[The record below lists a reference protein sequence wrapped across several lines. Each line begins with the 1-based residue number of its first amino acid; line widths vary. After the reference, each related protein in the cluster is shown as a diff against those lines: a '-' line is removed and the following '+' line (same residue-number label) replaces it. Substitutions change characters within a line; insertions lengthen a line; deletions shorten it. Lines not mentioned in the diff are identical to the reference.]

1 MNKKLRV
8 LITGANGQLG
18 SELRE
23 LSDRFSDLK
32 YIFTD
37 VDTLNITKIKEL
49 DDFFTANAIDFVIN
63 CAAYTAVDKA
73 ESEKEFAFL
82 LNTVAV
88 DMLIEMAQKYKF
100 FLIHVSTDYVFDG
113 TKNRPYREDDV
124 TIPSS
129 AYGETKNEAEKLI
142 LFSDINAAII
152 RTSWLYS
159 TYGNNFVKTMLRLS
173 KEREQINVVFDQ
185 TGSPTYARDLAEA
198 ILTIIPQLSEVKKP
212 FREIYHYSNEGV
224 CSWYDF
230 THCIFRF
237 RNITCKVNP
246 ISTEEYPTPAKRP
259 PYSVFDKSK
268 IKKQFGITIPHW
280 SDSLE
285 QMLEKLG

>member
-1 MNKKLRV
+1 
-8 LITGANGQLG
+8 
-18 SELRE
+18 
-23 LSDRFSDLK
+23 
-32 YIFTD
+32 
-37 VDTLNITKIKEL
+37 
-49 DDFFTANAIDFVIN
+49 
-63 CAAYTAVDKA
+63 
-73 ESEKEFAFL
+73 
-82 LNTVAV
+82 
-88 DMLIEMAQKYKF
+88 MAQKYKF